1 MKTLLLELELFF
13 GERSAWLLLT
23 AFVAALA
30 YGAYNADAVGE
41 AARADAKSLLNATAE
56 REAELRTLL
65 ERSPI
70 EARQVARQP
79 SVAQLPPA
87 PFAALAVGQS
97 DLLPAHERLSVFR
110 AEQPSAARTE
120 LENPSRLSA
129 GRFDLAFVLIWL
141 LPLFLLAAAY
151 DLCAGDREAGTL
163 RMVLAQG
170 TSPRTWIARRA
181 LARGAPFL
189 CCASAAVAWASSSSQ
204 ADDIAAR
211 LGLAVLLIV
220 AYGLF
225 WLAVAALVN
234 TFARSAA
241 AAATAAGAAWVLLVL
256 VLPTLLNVVV
266 ESLHPSPSR
275 AELVAEAREAA
286 ADAER
291 RGNELVSSFYRDHP
305 ELAPPGLQAD
315 MLSRMMAVQD
325 EVGRAMEPVKARFA
339 QASLEQQREVERWR
353 FASPAIAANEAL
365 TDLAGTGYWRH
376 RAFQEQVDAFKE
388 QLLAFYE
395 PKFHKR
401 QPIVAADLVDLPRFE
416 FEEEPRAEWSR
427 RTGSSAGGIL
437 GLAAA
442 VTLGAAAR
450 LSPRRLAA

>member
-1 MKTLLLELELFF
+1 MKSWLLELELYF
-13 GERSAWLLLT
+13 GERSAWVLLAT
-23 AFVAALA
+23 FVAALA
-30 YGAYNADAVGE
+30 YGVHNADAVGD
-41 AARADAKSLLNATAE
+41 AARADAKSLASAAAE
-56 REAELRTLL
+56 RDAELRKLL
-65 ERSPI
+65 ERAPV
-70 EARQVARQP
+70 EPRQVARQP

-120 LENPSRLSA
+120 LENPGRLLS

-170 TSPRTWIARRA
+170 ASPRLWIARRA

-189 CCASAAVAWASSSSQ
+189 CCASAAVAWASRSSQ
-204 ADDIAAR
+204 ADDVGAR
-211 LGLAVLLIV
+211 LGLAVLVIL

-225 WLAVAALVN
+225 WLAIAALVN

-241 AAATAAGAAWVLLVL
+241 AAATAAGAAWVVFVL
-256 VLPTLLNVVV
+256 VMPTLLNVVV

-275 AELVAEAREAA
+275 AELVAEAREAS
-286 ADAER
+286 ADAEK
-291 RGNELVSSFYRDHP
+291 RGNELISSFYKDHP
-305 ELAPPGLQAD
+305 ELAPPGMQAD
-315 MLSRMMAVQD
+315 VLSRMLAVQD

-353 FASPAIAANEAL
+353 LASPAIAANEAL

-376 RAFQEQVDAFKE
+376 RAFQEQVATFKQ

-401 QPIVAADLVDLPRFE
+401 QPIVAADLGQLPRFE
-416 FEEEPRAEWSR
+416 FEEEPSAAWIGRV
-427 RTGSSAGGIL
+427 GKGAGGIL

-442 VTLGAAAR
+442 VMLGAAVR